1 REVTLAATAH
11 QDLPFE
17 KLVEELR
24 PERSLA
30 FSPFF
35 QVFFTLESAAAP
47 PPMAGVEAGLLGVET
62 GAAKFDLT
70 LSLTRRDEMLGGA
83 VEYNTDLFD
92 RTTADRLAGC
102 FLTLLAGFAAHPE
115 RPAAS
120 LPLLADGE
128 RHQLLQEW
136 DDTEPDTEQ
145 ETLPAL
151 FARQVERTPEA
162 VALVSSAHEL
172 TYRELARRAGSLAD
186 WLRRAKVGPEVPV
199 GVFLDRG
206 PALVTA
212 LLGVLQAG
220 GAYVPLDPAYPRE
233 RLAATLDDCRAPWIV
248 TREELADRLPEGP
261 ARLVVLDGEGRVV
274 EGHQTDRTDQTDQS
288 DQAPAAS
295 NLAYL
300 IYTSGSTGKPKGVA
314 IEHRSAAALLAWTR
328 DVFPDE
334 DLAAVF
340 ASTSVCFDLS
350 VFEIFV
356 PLTRGGTVVLAEN
369 ALDLAA
375 LRHPRG
381 VTLVNTV
388 PSAAAEL
395 LRAGAF
401 PATLR
406 TLNLAGEPIPAALAA
421 QLAQRPGRVLNLY
434 GPSET
439 TTYSAF
445 SSIGDTAGSGDGS
458 RQPPIGR
465 PIGGTAIL
473 LLDRRGQPV
482 LIGAPGE
489 IHIAGAGLARGYFG
503 SPELTAASFLPH
515 PFADTVAA
523 EPGARVYRTGDLARA
538 LPDGR
543 LEFLGRRDHQ
553 VKVRGFR
560 IETGEIETALARHPA
575 VAEALV

>member
-1 REVTLAATAH
+1 LQTEGLIGFFVNTLVTSVDLSGDPSCRELLHLCREACLGAFEH

-30 FSPFF
+30 FAPFF
-35 QVFFTLESAAAP
+35 QVFFTLETAAP
-47 PPMAGVEAGLLGVET
+47 APVLGGLTPDLFGVET

-70 LSLTRRDEMLGGA
+70 LSLTRRDEMIGGA

-92 RTTADRLAGC
+92 RTTAARLGNQ
-102 FLTLLAGFAAHPE
+102 FLTLLAGFVAHPE

-120 LPLLADGE
+120 LPLLAEGE
-128 RHQLLQEW
+128 RQQLLREW
-136 DDTEPDTEQ
+136 NDTESETGE

-151 FARQVERTPEA
+151 FARQAARTPEA
-162 VALVSSAHEL
+162 VALVSGTREL
-172 TYRELARRAGSLAD
+172 TYQELARRAAGLAD
-186 WLRRAKVGPEVPV
+186 WLRRTAVAPEVPV

-212 LLGVLQAG
+212 LLGVLEAG

-248 TREELADRLPEGP
+248 TREELAGRLPAGP
-261 ARLVVLDGEGRVV
+261 ARLVFLDTDGRILAEETRRHPEGEPREREGSGRADLSTAQILQVA
-274 EGHQTDRTDQTDQS
+274 E
-288 DQAPAAS
+288 APIRMTAGQLPRIQPR

-328 DVFPDE
+328 EVFPAA

-350 VFEIFV
+350 VFEIFA

-369 ALDLAA
+369 ALDVAA

-381 VTLVNTV
+381 VTLINTV

-421 QLAQRPGRVLNLY
+421 QLALLPGRVLNLY

-439 TTYSAF
+439 TTYSSFAAV
-445 SSIGDTAGSGDGS
+445 GADS
-458 RQPPIGR
+458 R
-465 PIGGTAIL
+465 
-473 LLDRRGQPV
+473 
-482 LIGAPGE
+482 
-489 IHIAGAGLARGYFG
+489 
-503 SPELTAASFLPH
+503 
-515 PFADTVAA
+515 
-523 EPGARVYRTGDLARA
+523 
-538 LPDGR
+538 
-543 LEFLGRRDHQ
+543 
-553 VKVRGFR
+553 
-560 IETGEIETALARHPA
+560 
-575 VAEALV
+575 